1 MKVERTIV
9 IKENEISEEV
19 GQYEKEITKL
29 LAEILMKTENIIK
42 TLPALL
48 LGLFVSVP
56 CSHAAN
62 DGERVYKS
70 RDNRIYQMYTQKEC
84 GL

>member
-29 LAEILMKTENIIK
+29 LAEILMKTENIMVDKSDSLGYTSQYTRVGTIEYIRW
-42 TLPALL
+42 TLKRSVDYDRK
-48 LGLFVSVP
+48 LFRQ
-56 CSHAAN
+56 N
-62 DGERVYKS
+62 
-70 RDNRIYQMYTQKEC
+70 
-84 GL
+84 

>member
-29 LAEILMKTENIIK
+29 LAEILMKTENIMVDKSDSLGYTSQYTRVGTIEYIRR
-42 TLPALL
+42 TLKRSVDYDRK
-48 LGLFVSVP
+48 LFRK
-56 CSHAAN
+56 N
-62 DGERVYKS
+62 
-70 RDNRIYQMYTQKEC
+70 
-84 GL
+84 

>member
-29 LAEILMKTENIIK
+29 LAEILMKTENIMVDKSDSLGYTSQYTRVGTIEYIRC
-42 TLPALL
+42 TLERSVDYDRK
-48 LGLFVSVP
+48 LFRK
-56 CSHAAN
+56 N
-62 DGERVYKS
+62 
-70 RDNRIYQMYTQKEC
+70 
-84 GL
+84 

>member
-29 LAEILMKTENIIK
+29 LAEILMKTENIMVDKSDSLGYTSQYTRVGTIEYIRC
-42 TLPALL
+42 TLKRSV
-48 LGLFVSVP
+48 GYDRKLFRQ
-56 CSHAAN
+56 N
-62 DGERVYKS
+62 
-70 RDNRIYQMYTQKEC
+70 
-84 GL
+84 